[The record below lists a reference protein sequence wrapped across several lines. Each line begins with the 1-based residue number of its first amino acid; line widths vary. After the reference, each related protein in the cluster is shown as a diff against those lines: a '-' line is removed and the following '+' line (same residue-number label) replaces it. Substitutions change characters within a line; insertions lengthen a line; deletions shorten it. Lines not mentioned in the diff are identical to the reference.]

1 MLLTFRKADRPAA
14 LLLQVPDLLWVTF
27 AGYLNLGVWLLN

>member
-1 MLLTFRKADRPAA
+1 MLLTFPKADRPAA
-14 LLLQVPDLLWVTF
+14 LLQVSDLLWVTF

>member
-14 LLLQVPDLLWVTF
+14 LLQVPDLLWVTF
-27 AGYLNLGVWLLN
+27 AGDLNLGVWLLN